1 MPPLRALPILVAVTL
16 LAPAAARA
24 QEPHA
29 ATVKPL
35 AEIAIYPE
43 RDASAQVV
51 SLNES
56 RIAAEIAGRIE
67 EVPVEVGQRL
77 AKGAVIARLDCRDH
91 ELARDRARAALDG
104 ARSRLALA
112 EQQLA
117 RGRELR
123 SQGFVSEEALSARQ
137 TDVEVLRTE
146 VAQGEVQLA
155 SAERA
160 VGKCVVRS
168 PFAAIVRE
176 RLGQVGELAAPG
188 SPLAVLVDAGRIEV
202 SAQVQ
207 AKDAPSL
214 ARAAKVRFVG
224 VGAPR
229 PVSLERISPAID
241 PQTRAR
247 EARLHFTGRA
257 APPGASG
264 RIAWRDTDPHVPAR
278 IVVRRAGRLG
288 IFVANGGQA
297 HFHALPEAQEGR
309 PARAEGL
316 ASGAQ
321 IVVEGQLA
329 LKDGQRLK

>member
-1 MPPLRALPILVAVTL
+1 MRALPILFAVS
-16 LAPAAARA
+16 LAASAAATA
-24 QEPHA
+24 QEPP
-29 ATVKPL
+29 ATKVKAL
-35 AEIAIYPE
+35 AEIAIHPE

-56 RIAAEIAGRIE
+56 RIAAEIGGRIE

-77 AKGAVIARLDCRDH
+77 AKGAVVARLDCRDH
-91 ELARDRARAALDG
+91 ELARDRARAALAG

-117 RGRELR
+117 RSRELR
-123 SQGFVSEEALSARQ
+123 AQGFISEEALSARQ
-137 TDVEVLRTE
+137 TDVEVLRTDA
-146 VAQGEVQLA
+146 AQGEVQLA

-176 RLGQVGELAAPG
+176 RLGQLGELAAPG

-202 SAQVQ
+202 AAQVQ

-214 ARAAKVRFVG
+214 SRAARVRFVDAG
-224 VGAPR
+224 DPR

-241 PQTRAR
+241 PQTRTR
-247 EARLHFTGRA
+247 EARLRFAGPA
-257 APPGASG
+257 APAGASG
-264 RIAWRDTDPHVPAR
+264 RIVWRDSDAHVPPE

-288 IFVANGGQA
+288 VFVANGGQA
-297 HFHALPEAQEGR
+297 HFHVLPDAQEGR

-316 ASGAQ
+316 APGAR

-329 LKDGQRLK
+329 LKDGQPLR

>member
-1 MPPLRALPILVAVTL
+1 MRALPILFVASL
-16 LAPAAARA
+16 LAASALA
-24 QEPHA
+24 QEPPP
-29 ATVKPL
+29 ATSVRTL
-35 AEIAIYPE
+35 AEIAIHPE

-77 AKGAVIARLDCRDH
+77 AKDAVVARLDCRDH
-91 ELARDRARAALDG
+91 ELARDRALAGLAG

-112 EQQLA
+112 DQQLA
-117 RGRELR
+117 RSRELR
-123 SQGFVSEEALSARQ
+123 AQGFISEEALSARQ
-137 TDVEVLRTE
+137 TDVEVLRAE
-146 VAQGEVQLA
+146 VAQGDVQLA

-202 SAQVQ
+202 AAQVQ

-214 ARAAKVRFVG
+214 ARAARVRFA
-224 VGAPR
+224 GAGGDR
-229 PVSLERISPAID
+229 ALALERISPAID
-241 PQTRAR
+241 PQTRTR
-247 EARLHFTGRA
+247 EARLRFAGAA

-264 RIAWRDTDPHVPAR
+264 RIVWRDSDAHVPPE

-288 IFVANGGQA
+288 VFVANGGQA
-297 HFHALPEAQEGR
+297 HFHALPDAQEGR

-316 ASGAQ
+316 AAGAR
-321 IVVEGQLA
+321 IVVKGQLA
-329 LKDGQRLK
+329 LKDGQPLR